1 VSNLVYLLKR
11 MGLAHAEA
19 AEIAE
24 ELLAMIYGLWLNLAN
39 NAISEPAQARAILFR
54 FIRARIPH

>member
-1 VSNLVYLLKR
+1 

-39 NAISEPAQARAILFR
+39 NAIAEPA
-54 FIRARIPH
+54 